1 MNTCYKIILLMLS
14 LLLITG
20 FEVHEKKSRADFE
33 KLGYIIWEVK
43 TEQKKIALTFDD
55 GPSEK
60 NTKDILE
67 LLASYD
73 ARATFFVVGQK
84 VKEHPEIL
92 KQTYDEGHEIGNH
105 TYKHLIMN
113 KKTSLDTLK
122 QEINETGIEI
132 KRVIGYTPKLF
143 RPPGGVYSERSVQ
156 ITNDL
161 GYTTILWSWHQDT
174 YDWKHPGVR
183 KIADKVIKNARNG
196 DIVLMHD
203 YNPGTN
209 QTVEA
214 LKIILPTLIEKGYEF
229 VTVSELIESS
239 KKSTDQ
245 LYPFNQ

>member
-1 MNTCYKIILLMLS
+1 MNTCYKTILIILS
-14 LLLITG
+14 LLLISG
-20 FEVHEKKSRADFE
+20 FEGQEKKTRADFE

-55 GPSEK
+55 GPSEDH
-60 NTKDILE
+60 TKKILE
-67 LLASYD
+67 LLATYH

-105 TYKHLIMN
+105 TYKHLMMN
-113 KKTSLDTLK
+113 KKTSLDRLT
-122 QEINETGIEI
+122 QEINDTGTEI

-143 RPPGGVYSERSVQ
+143 RPPGGVYNERSVQ
-156 ITNDL
+156 LTNEL

-183 KIADKVIKNARNG
+183 KIADKVIRNARNG

-203 YNPGTN
+203 FNPGTD
-209 QTVEA
+209 QTLNA
-214 LKIILPTLIEKGYEF
+214 LKIILPTLIERGFEF

-239 KKSTDQ
+239 KQANDQ
-245 LYPFNQ
+245 IYPFN